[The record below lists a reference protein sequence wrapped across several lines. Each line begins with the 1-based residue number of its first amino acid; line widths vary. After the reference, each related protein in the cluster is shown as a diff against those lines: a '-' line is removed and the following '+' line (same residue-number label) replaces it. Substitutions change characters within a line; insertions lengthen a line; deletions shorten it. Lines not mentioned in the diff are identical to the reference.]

1 MNDFVGPHPVRREEL
16 AASQRLSLQCFPG
29 FREELT
35 EKDLLASYVPPRRG
49 GVQVLSHRG
58 VPVSQIGI
66 YHSQVNLYGCPLR
79 IASIGGVCTHP
90 DYRGLGLATRLLET
104 CVHKLVA
111 EGARLMLVSGAR
123 NLYTRLGCVAA
134 QDFEAIV
141 LKPTFPKGAIDSQP
155 AYSPAYSPATFG
167 KVFSLRPATAADA
180 SLCARLY
187 QSEAVHFV
195 RRVEEF
201 AEHFSRLEEF
211 PRAEDWV
218 VESQGQPL
226 AYMFLGVPW
235 EHWTF
240 PTFPKGAIEPIP
252 PLFPPPMG
260 GGWGGGGQ
268 VGVREVVE
276 YAGSRTALVAGLAQA
291 VVQSKLAELRLL
303 IPRQD
308 VDLLQLLR
316 VHAVT
321 GDATPLIGHTM
332 RVVNFPR
339 LMSDLRPYV
348 KARLTQD
355 QRRGLRFEQEG
366 DRCVIVRAHERL
378 ELDTATTTP
387 LVMGSLAPA
396 GVLTRIT
403 GQPGLL
409 GTGVLAGS
417 TGVLAGSTGVL
428 AGSTGVLAGS
438 TGVLAGSTGVLA
450 GILSALFPL
459 PSFLPGLNYR

>member
-1 MNDFVGPHPVRREEL
+1 MAGLADQMNEFDGPHPVRREEL
-16 AASQRLSLQCFPG
+16 VASQRLALECFPG
-29 FREELT
+29 FREEFA
-35 EKDLLASYVPPRRG
+35 EEDLLASPPHPPPHAGGAGGGG
-49 GVQVLSHRG
+49 GVQVLCHRG

-66 YHSQVNLYGCPLR
+66 YHSQVNLYGSPLR

-104 CVHKLVA
+104 CLHKLVA
-111 EGARLMLVSGAR
+111 EGARLMLVSGMR
-123 NLYTRLGCVAA
+123 NLYARVGCVAA

-141 LKPTFPKGAIDSQP
+141 LKPTFPKGAMEPGQP
-155 AYSPAYSPATFG
+155 PPPLSPPHGGGMGGFG

-187 QSEAVHFV
+187 QAEAVHFV

-211 PRAEDWV
+211 PRAEDWII
-218 VESQGQPL
+218 EMQGQPV

-260 GGWGGGGQ
+260 GGWGGFGK
-268 VGVREVVE
+268 VGVREVIE
-276 YAGSRTALVAGLAQA
+276 YAGSRTALVAGCTHPRLAQA

-316 VHAVT
+316 AQGVT

-332 RVVNFPR
+332 RVVNFPG

-348 KARLTQD
+348 KARLTED

-366 DRCVIVRAHERL
+366 ERYAMARGQERL
-378 ELDTATTTP
+378 ELDTTATTR
-387 LVMGSLAPA
+387 LVMGPVAPD
-396 GVLTRIT
+396 IT
-403 GQPGLL
+403 GEPGVL
-409 GTGVLAGS
+409 GTGVLAGI
-417 TGVLAGSTGVL
+417 V
-428 AGSTGVLAGS
+428 
-438 TGVLAGSTGVLA
+438 
-450 GILSALFPL
+450 SALFPL

>member
-1 MNDFVGPHPVRREEL
+1 MARLAHQMNDFVGPHPVRREEL

-155 AYSPAYSPATFG
+155 AYSPATFG

-252 PLFPPPMG
+252 SLSFRAPMDVPIHG
-260 GGWGGGGQ
+260 IS

-428 AGSTGVLAGS
+428 AGSTGVLAG
-438 TGVLAGSTGVLA
+438 
-450 GILSALFPL
+450 ILSALFPL

>member
-1 MNDFVGPHPVRREEL
+1 MARLAHQMNDFVGPHPVRREEL

-104 CVHKLVA
+104 CVHNLVA

-155 AYSPAYSPATFG
+155 AYSPASPVYSPAYSPATFG
-167 KVFSLRPATAADA
+167 KIFSLRPATAADA

-218 VESQGQPL
+218 VESQGQPV

-235 EHWTF
+235 ELLF
-240 PTFPKGAIEPIP
+240 FPKRAIQPIP
-252 PLFPPPMG
+252 NAESGLRITDYG
-260 GGWGGGGQ
+260 LRITDC
-268 VGVREVVE
+268 GVREVVE

-291 VVQSKLAELRLL
+291 VVQSNLVELRLL

-308 VDLLQLLR
+308 LDLLQLLR
-316 VHAVT
+316 VQGLT
-321 GDATPLIGHTM
+321 GDPTPLIGHSM
-332 RVVNFPR
+332 RVVNLPG

-348 KARLTQD
+348 KARLTKE

-387 LVMGSLAPA
+387 LVMGSLAPP

-409 GTGVLAGS
+409 G
-417 TGVLAGSTGVL
+417 
-428 AGSTGVLAGS
+428 

>member
-1 MNDFVGPHPVRREEL
+1 MNEFDGPHPVRREEL

-29 FREELT
+29 FREELA
-35 EKDLLASYVPPRRG
+35 EQDLLASYVPPRRG

-141 LKPTFPKGAIDSQP
+141 LKPTFPKGATDSQL
-155 AYSPAYSPATFG
+155 AYSPASPATFG

-187 QSEAVHFV
+187 QLEAVHFV

-211 PRAEDWV
+211 PRAEDWII
-218 VESQGQPL
+218 EMQGQPV
-226 AYMFLGVPW
+226 AYVFLGVPW
-235 EHWTF
+235 ELLFF

-252 PLFPPPMG
+252 NADSQPAYSPAYSPATFG
-260 GGWGGGGQ
+260 K

-308 VDLLQLLR
+308 LDLLQLLR
-316 VHAVT
+316 AQGLT
-321 GDATPLIGHTM
+321 GDPTPLIGHSM
-332 RVVNFPR
+332 RVVNLPG

-348 KARLTQD
+348 KARLTKE

-366 DRCVIVRAHERL
+366 DRCVIVRAQERL
-378 ELDTATTTP
+378 ELDTAATTR
-387 LVMGSLAPA
+387 LVMGSVYADGYVGSPAVTGAPGQLAE
-396 GVLTRIT
+396 IT
-403 GQPGLL
+403 
-409 GTGVLAGS
+409 
-417 TGVLAGSTGVL
+417 
-428 AGSTGVLAGS
+428 
-438 TGVLAGSTGVLA
+438 
-450 GILSALFPL
+450 SALFPL